1 MSHLGDRLSALV
13 DGELDGAELDRV
25 HAHLAGCEQCR
36 TEAAELRALKQ
47 KLRAL
52 MTGAPAEAAMTRRLI
67 EMTGPGGPMPPR
79 RRLLRVVPGRRA
91 GHTRKPVGRERPGT
105 AATWCSGPCPWSS
118 AWARPP
124 SRRAAEGKRPP
135 GRGLP
140 RRWRCTAW
148 NTRSPPVGSRSPAR
162 RPRLGPTPRRR
173 LREVRV
179 FTLTCPVSRPARD
192 HGAHHH
198 GRDGRSPLLLAAAL
212 VVAVPGF
219 LVAACSGQAGSSAAQ
234 NDAIAARAATGGKV
248 PVARRRPDTLLA
260 VRLLAQAAQAAI
272 VTSYQGEEV
281 VTRWSQ
287 STGGSVLVSDIWHVS
302 GGQTVTQTLDA
313 GASSSSQP
321 YRSSDDDGQ
330 APEGV
335 LGVTVPLVQL
345 LETHYVVA
353 YAGAGSAGDRTAQ
366 VVEARR
372 ADGSL
377 AARFWLDDATKLPLE
392 REVYDTAARV
402 ISRDV
407 FINVRFAKPGS
418 APAGTGASADPQ
430 GPWTDP
436 FSQAQ
441 LLALRARGWLVPAQL
456 PGGLSLFTGAE
467 TEASTGTVLDL
478 GYSDGLSVIS
488 VFEQRGQ
495 LPASLAGWRKTTVAG
510 HPIFVAEPDQRSL
523 TWSGRGMVYTV
534 VADAPTQTVDAVVG
548 ALPHDKPPGFWKRM
562 TRGMVRLASW
572 VNPFR

>member
-1 MSHLGDRLSALV
+1 MA
-13 DGELDGAELDRV
+13 
-25 HAHLAGCEQCR
+25 
-36 TEAAELRALKQ
+36 
-47 KLRAL
+47 
-52 MTGAPAEAAMTRRLI
+52 
-67 EMTGPGGPMPPR
+67 
-79 RRLLRVVPGRRA
+79 GRR
-91 GHTRKPVGRERPGT
+91 PG
-105 AATWCSGPCPWSS
+105 
-118 AWARPP
+118 
-124 SRRAAEGKRPP
+124 
-135 GRGLP
+135 
-140 RRWRCTAW
+140 
-148 NTRSPPVGSRSPAR
+148 
-162 RPRLGPTPRRR
+162 
-173 LREVRV
+173 
-179 FTLTCPVSRPARD
+179 
-192 HGAHHH
+192 
-198 GRDGRSPLLLAAAL
+198 
-212 VVAVPGF
+212 AV
-219 LVAACSGQAGSSAAQ
+219 
-234 NDAIAARAATGGKV
+234 
-248 PVARRRPDTLLA
+248 LA

-272 VTSYQGEEV
+272 VRSYQGEEV
-281 VTRWSQ
+281 VTRWSAG
-287 STGGSVLVSDIWHVS
+287 SSGSVLVSDIWHVS

-321 YRSSDDDGQ
+321 YLSSDDDGQ

-353 YAGAGSAGDRTAQ
+353 YAGAGRAGGRTAQ

-392 REVYDTAARV
+392 REVFDTTAHV

-407 FINVRFAKPGS
+407 FINVRFAKQGS
-418 APAGTGASADPQ
+418 APASAPADSQ
-430 GPWTDP
+430 GLWTDP

-456 PGGLSLFTGAE
+456 PGGLSLYTGAE
-467 TEASTGTVLDL
+467 TVANAGTVLDL

-488 VFEQRGQ
+488 VFEQRGH

-510 HPIFVAEPDQRSL
+510 HAIFVAGPDQRSL

-534 VADAPTQTVDAVVG
+534 VADAPTQTVNAVVG

-562 TRGMVRLASW
+562 TKGLVRLASW